1 MVGELLLS
9 LLGQLLLLIAICA
22 SLHHIIR
29 PEKSADSFVR
39 IVTAASQSSPF
50 LLLAVAFIID
60 AENLDL
66 VVRYGGSELPLLYR
80 ISAVWSSR
88 SGPLLLWAAIMGIV
102 TLSMSSKLR
111 ETPLEIRIMHGWT
124 SLLLVL
130 ASMLDPFKASSSL
143 IGGGLNPLLQTD
155 LMVIHPPIVFAFY
168 SLCIATAS
176 VALAGVMR
184 GDEPLAIHI
193 SQLHWARAGFL
204 VGTIGIGLGGLWAY
218 TVLDW
223 GGYWAWDPVETGS
236 LLPWLALLIVMHARA
251 NTNSLATH
259 LSPAV
264 GMLAGAL
271 AFHATLVTRANGVWA
286 SVHAFVSDGEGSLP
300 QDPYL
305 RVLEIVELDAIGA
318 EILGYIFSILLF
330 CYYAVSHLR
339 RQQADS
345 LRKSGRTTL
354 VESNRNLSMI
364 LVISFVA
371 VSLWIGSVATFLV
384 GLSAIVLLVEGD
396 AKKPPTHW
404 VALGVTLML
413 FSSWTWNSEWYQ
425 AFAGMIPFFVPWIM
439 TEEEDGQSW
448 AIFNSISSRTRAA
461 KSFPWYG
468 GSAFLLLTWMI
479 LTVEIDG
486 TSLEAHEFY
495 GAPIIG
501 LLALS
506 LATYS
511 WGNSVDTRTGNTLL
525 VLAMLLS
532 LAFAYFAD
540 MFSLPGDPHLPIT
553 SFATRGALSIF
564 LITLLAFSLPPVAR
578 QAWKTG
584 SSAYKSLSK
593 ADRRKLP
600 PARIRLLASH
610 LAHLGILLLLV
621 GHVMTTTLVDRSDP
635 SHLVTLVK
643 DEPVKHGEYDY
654 TLVETVAIDNRDEDF
669 RFDVG
674 DAYLGVVVEMRKDGE
689 LVDTLEPGILR
700 FGVMGR
706 SEVDRHVGLFGD
718 TILILDG
725 FQVQDLMPSI
735 FLNET
740 GDIDR
745 IRVTVHELQGS
756 HLVWGG
762 WVITILATGLAFLSS
777 ERSQLEEE

>member
-1 MVGELLLS
+1 MLP

-22 SLHHIIR
+22 SLHHIVR
-29 PEKSADSFVR
+29 PEKSADPFVR
-39 IVTAASQSSPF
+39 NVTVASQISPF
-50 LLLAVAFIID
+50 LLLVVAFVID

-66 VVRYGGSELPLLYR
+66 VVRYGGSDLPLLYR

-88 SGPLLLWAAIMGIV
+88 SGPLLLWAGIMGIV
-102 TLSMSSKLR
+102 TLCMSRRFR
-111 ETPLEIRIMHGWT
+111 ENPLEIRIMQGWT
-124 SLLLVL
+124 SLLLIL
-130 ASMLDPFKASSSL
+130 AAMLEPFEASSSL

-155 LMVIHPPIVFAFY
+155 LMVIHPPVVFAFY
-168 SLCIATAS
+168 SLCVATSS
-176 VALAGVMR
+176 VALAGFMR
-184 GDEPLAIHI
+184 GDDAIEIHK

-204 VGTIGIGLGGLWAY
+204 VGTVGIGLGGLWAY

-236 LLPWLALLIVMHARA
+236 LLPWLALLIVLHARA
-251 NTNSLATH
+251 NTNSPATQAA
-259 LSPAV
+259 PAV

-286 SVHAFVSDGEGSLP
+286 SVHAFVSDGKGSLP

-305 RVLEIVELDAIGA
+305 RVLEIVDFDAVGA
-318 EILGYIFSILLF
+318 EILGYMISIFIL
-330 CYYAVSHLR
+330 CYYSVMHLR
-339 RQQADS
+339 RLQAEHLES
-345 LRKSGRTTL
+345 TGRITL
-354 VESNRNLSMI
+354 IESNRNLSMI
-364 LVISFVA
+364 LVISFIV
-371 VSLWIGSVATFLV
+371 VSLWIGSVATLLV
-384 GLSAIVLLVEGD
+384 GLSAIILLVEGD
-396 AKKPPTHW
+396 AQKPPTHW

-425 AFAGMIPFFVPWIM
+425 AFAGMVPFFVPWIM
-439 TEEEDGQSW
+439 TEEEEGGSW
-448 AIFNSISSRTRAA
+448 SIFNSVSSRTRAA

-495 GAPIIG
+495 GAPLIG
-501 LLALS
+501 ILALS
-506 LATYS
+506 LAAYS
-511 WGNSVDTRTGNTLL
+511 WGNSLDTRSGNYLL
-525 VLAMLLS
+525 ALAVLLS
-532 LAFAYFAD
+532 LAFAYSAE
-540 MFSLPGDPHLPIT
+540 MFSLPGDPHLPVT
-553 SFATRGALSIF
+553 SFATRGSLSLF
-564 LITLLAFSLPPVAR
+564 LLTLLAFSFLPILR
-578 QAWKTG
+578 QAWSTA
-584 SSAYKSLSK
+584 SSTYNSLSK
-593 ADRRKLP
+593 AGRRNLP
-600 PARIRLLASH
+600 PARISLLASH
-610 LAHLGILLLLV
+610 LAHFGILLLLV

-643 DEPVKHGEYDY
+643 DEPIRHGDYDY
-654 TLVETVAIDNRDEDF
+654 TLVETIAIDNQDEDF

-706 SEVDRHVGLFGD
+706 SEVDRHVGMLGD

-735 FLNET
+735 FLNDT

-762 WVITILATGLAFLSS
+762 WIITIIATGLAFLSS
-777 ERSQLEEE
+777 EKNHLEEE

>member
-1 MVGELLLS
+1 MLP

-22 SLHHIIR
+22 SLHHVLR
-29 PEKSADSFVR
+29 PEKSADPFVR
-39 IVTAASQSSPF
+39 MVTAASQASPF
-50 LLLAVAFIID
+50 ILLAVAFIID

-66 VVRYGGSELPLLYR
+66 VARYGGSELPLLYR

-88 SGPLLLWAAIMGIV
+88 SGPLLLWAGIMGIV
-102 TLSMSSKLR
+102 TLYMSSKLR
-111 ETPLEIRIMHGWT
+111 DTPLEIRIMHGWT
-124 SLLLVL
+124 SLLLIL
-130 ASMLDPFKASSSL
+130 AAMLEPFEPSSSP

-168 SLCIATAS
+168 SLCIATSS
-176 VALAGVMR
+176 VALAGFMR
-184 GDEPLAIHI
+184 NDEPIVIHN

-236 LLPWLALLIVMHARA
+236 LLPWLALLIILHARA

-259 LSPAV
+259 VSPAV

-305 RVLEIVELDAIGA
+305 RVLEIVDFDAVGA
-318 EILGYIFSILLF
+318 EILGYMLSIVFL
-330 CYYAVSHLR
+330 CYYSVMHLR
-339 RQQADS
+339 RHQAES
-345 LRKSGRTTL
+345 LAKSGRTTL
-354 VESNRNLSMI
+354 IESNRSLSMI
-364 LVISFVA
+364 LVFSFVA
-371 VSLWIGSVATFLV
+371 VSLWIGSVATLLV
-384 GLSAIVLLVEGD
+384 GLSAIILLVEGD
-396 AKKPPTHW
+396 AQKPPTHW

-439 TEEEDGQSW
+439 TEEEEGESW
-448 AIFNSISSRTRAA
+448 WIFNSASSRTRAA

-501 LLALS
+501 MLALS
-506 LATYS
+506 LAAYS
-511 WGNSVDTRTGNTLL
+511 WGNSVDTRIGNSLL
-525 VLAMLLS
+525 ALALLLS
-532 LAFAYFAD
+532 LVFAYLAD
-540 MFSLPGDPHLPIT
+540 MFSLPGDPHLPVT
-553 SFATRGALSIF
+553 SFATRGALSLF
-564 LITLLAFSLPPVAR
+564 LLTLLAFSFLPVLR
-578 QAWKTG
+578 QASSTA
-584 SSAYKSLSK
+584 SSAYKSISKVGRIGLS
-593 ADRRKLP
+593 
-600 PARIRLLASH
+600 PARTRLLASH

-643 DEPVKHGEYDY
+643 DEPVRHGDYDY
-654 TLVETVAIDNRDEDF
+654 ILIETIAIDNQDEDF

-674 DAYLGVVVEMRKDGE
+674 DAYLGVVVEMRKDGD
-689 LVDTLEPGILR
+689 LIDTLEPGILR

-706 SEVDRHVGLFGD
+706 SEVDRHVGMFGD

-762 WVITILATGLAFLSS
+762 WVITIIAASLAFLSS
-777 ERSQLEEE
+777 ERNQLEEE

>member
-1 MVGELLLS
+1 MLP
-9 LLGQLLLLIAICA
+9 LLGQLLLLTAIFA
-22 SLHHIIR
+22 SLFHVLR
-29 PEKSADSFVR
+29 PERSADPFVR
-39 IVTAASQSSPF
+39 AVTAASQASAF

-60 AENLDL
+60 AEALDL
-66 VVRYGGSELPLLYR
+66 VVRYGGSELPLIYR

-88 SGPLLLWAAIMGIV
+88 SGPLLLWAGIMGAV
-102 TLSMSSKLR
+102 TWCMSRKSP
-111 ETPLEIRIMHGWT
+111 ETSLEIRIMHGWT
-124 SLLLVL
+124 ALLLSL
-130 ASMLDPFKASSSL
+130 AAMLSPFETSSSL

-168 SLCIATAS
+168 SFCIATSS
-176 VALAGVMR
+176 VALAGVIR
-184 GDEPLAIHI
+184 GDEATEIHR

-236 LLPWLALLIVMHARA
+236 LLPWLALLVVLHARA
-251 NTNSLATH
+251 NTNSPATRV
-259 LSPAV
+259 SPAV
-264 GMLAGAL
+264 GIMAGAL

-305 RVLEIVELDAIGA
+305 RVLEIVEMDAVGA
-318 EILGYIFSILLF
+318 EIMGYVISILLLF
-330 CYYAVSHLR
+330 YYSITHLR
-339 RQQADS
+339 RQQAES
-345 LRKSGRTTL
+345 LRISGNSSL
-354 VESNRNLSMI
+354 LQSNRNLS
-364 LVISFVA
+364 LTLAGSFVI
-371 VSLWIGSVATFLV
+371 VSIWIGSVATFLV
-384 GLSAIVLLVEGD
+384 GFSAIVLLIEGD
-396 AKKPPTHW
+396 AKNPPTHW

-413 FSSWTWNSEWYQ
+413 FSSWTWNAEWYQ
-425 AFAGMIPFFVPWIM
+425 AFAGMVPFFVPWIM
-439 TEEEDGQSW
+439 TEEEEGESW
-448 AIFNSISSRTRAA
+448 GILDDASSRTRAA

-468 GSAFLLLTWMI
+468 GIAFLLLTWMI

-501 LLALS
+501 LLALA
-506 LATYS
+506 LAAYS
-511 WGNSVDTRTGNTLL
+511 WGNSVDTRKGNLL
-525 VLAMLLS
+525 LLAAVTSS
-532 LAFAYFAD
+532 LALAYLSD
-540 MFSLPGDPHLPIT
+540 QFSLPGDPHLPIT
-553 SFATRGALSIF
+553 SFATRGALATF
-564 LITLLAFSLPPVAR
+564 MLTLLVFAFPPVSR
-578 QAWKTG
+578 QAWKTA
-584 SSAYKSLSK
+584 SSAYKSASK
-593 ADRRKLP
+593 AGRSSLSP
-600 PARIRLLASH
+600 PRIRLLASH

-643 DEPVKHGEYDY
+643 DEPVRHGDYDY
-654 TLVETVAIDNRDEDF
+654 VLIETIAIDNQDDDF

-674 DAYLGVVVEMRKDGE
+674 DAYLGIVVEMRKDGE
-689 LVDTLEPGILR
+689 VVDTLEPGILR
-700 FGVMGR
+700 FGASGR
-706 SEVDRHVGLFGD
+706 SEVDRHVGMFGD

-725 FQVQDLMPSI
+725 FQVQDLMPSL
-735 FLNET
+735 FLNQT

-762 WVITILATGLAFLSS
+762 WLITILAAGLAFSSS
-777 ERSQLEEE
+777 ERTQLEEE